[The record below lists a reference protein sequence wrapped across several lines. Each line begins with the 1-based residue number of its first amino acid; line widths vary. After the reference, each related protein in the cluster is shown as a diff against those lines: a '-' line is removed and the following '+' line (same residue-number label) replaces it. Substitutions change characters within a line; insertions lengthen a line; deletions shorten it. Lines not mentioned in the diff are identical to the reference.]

1 MQILTARKNLRLKV
15 TDKQADILVGCVL
28 GDAYITKLGKIQIE
42 QSAAQTEYINWKYNQ
57 LKSISYG
64 PPVKPV
70 SRYDK
75 RYDKTFYSYRFWTR
89 QYFRSWREK
98 FYMENKKIFSLNNL
112 SPLSLAVWYMDD
124 GSLNEGKGAI
134 LSTESFSQ
142 EDREK
147 IKNLFIKDFNIKPS
161 FKKQGKMII
170 GTKDS
175 KKFFSII
182 RPYVIPSMQYK
193 LQPRND

>member
-1 MQILTARKNLRLKV
+1 MQILTARKNLRLEV
-15 TDKQADILVGCVL
+15 TDEQADILVGCVL

-42 QSAAQTEYINWKYNQ
+42 QSAEQTEYINWKYNQ

-75 RYDKTFYSYRFWTR
+75 RYNKTFYSYRFWTR

-98 FYMENKKIFSLNNL
+98 FYTENKKMFPLEKL

-124 GSLNEGKGAI
+124 GSLNEGKRAI
-134 LSTESFSQ
+134 LSTESFSE

-147 IKNLFIKDFNIKPS
+147 IKNLFIKDFDIKPS

-182 RPYVIPSMQYK
+182 KPYIIPSMQYK
-193 LQPRND
+193 LQPCND